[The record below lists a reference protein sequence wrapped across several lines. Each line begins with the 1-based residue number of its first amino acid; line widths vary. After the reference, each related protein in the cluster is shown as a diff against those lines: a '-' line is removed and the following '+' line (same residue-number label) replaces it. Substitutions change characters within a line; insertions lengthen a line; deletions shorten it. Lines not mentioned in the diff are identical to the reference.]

1 MSEIRIN
8 NITDRSGSSGPI
20 IAGVSTITSTS
31 HMVMPSGPTEMRGG
45 RGRGIIWLNSAPST
59 KTLNKFEIA
68 TTGDA
73 DDFGDSNVSKTL
85 PGVCAST
92 TRGIFSGGQP
102 GASPYYIVDIEY
114 VTISSEGGGN
124 DFGDLK
130 QGSLSSVDARRGSCA
145 GSNDL
150 TRGLIAGGNTP
161 GDGGARKSIDFITM
175 ASTGDS
181 SDFGEL
187 VQERFDFM
195 GGMGN
200 GVRAVFA
207 GGYSQTS
214 PAATFFK
221 MIDTV
226 NVQTKGEATKFG
238 ELSATRGRTTNTSNS
253 VRGLNFGGGPGPSSR
268 TNTIEFITLSTEG
281 NAQDFGDLISVK
293 LSVASCASSTRAVQ
307 LGGSVPSGATNG
319 MEFVTIST
327 TGNATDF
334 GDMTVALTGHAALS
348 DVNGG
353 LGD

>member
-1 MSEIRIN
+1 MSELRIN
-8 NITDRSGSSGPI
+8 NITDTAGSSGPI
-20 IAGVSTITSTS
+20 IAGVSTVTSTS
-31 HMVMPSGPTEMRGG
+31 HMVMPSGSTEMRGG
-45 RGRGIIWLNSAPST
+45 RGRGIIWINNAPST

-68 TTGDA
+68 TTENA
-73 DDFGDSNVSKTL
+73 TDFGDSRVSKSL

-102 GASPYYIVDIEY
+102 GASPYYITDIEY
-114 VTISSEGGGN
+114 VVTSSGGGGN
-124 DFGDLK
+124 DFGDLQK
-130 QGSLSSVDARRGSCA
+130 GGLQQIDARRGSCA

-161 GDGGARKSIDFITM
+161 GDGGARKTIDFITM
-175 ASTGDS
+175 ATTGDS

-207 GGYSQTS
+207 GGYKQTT

-238 ELSATRGRTTNTSNS
+238 ELSTTRGRTTNTSNS
-253 VRGLNFGGGPGPSSR
+253 IRGLNFGGGPAPDGR
-268 TNTIEFITLSTEG
+268 TNIIEFITLSTEG
-281 NAQDFGDLISVK
+281 NAQDFGDLSAAV

-307 LGGSVPSGATNG
+307 LGGSTPSGATNT
-319 MEFVTIST
+319 MQFVTIST
-327 TGNATDF
+327 TGNASDF
-334 GDMTVALTGHAALS
+334 GDMTVALTGHAAIS

-353 LGD
+353 LG